1 MFKISLIEGIKNID
15 KNKTITYM
23 SVILFTLLFIL
34 QSYTYSYHVIN
45 EIQNESMEH
54 ETVKNY
60 LIYGLSSRYN
70 YRMITQSIE
79 PELANNLSLEIGE
92 FYEFIDNSPH
102 VEYSTLAFAGIRIED
117 FKGDPKIFAETIDAG
132 RLYVRCLYT
141 SPNFHKVE
149 SYRVIK
155 GRDFTDEDMVF
166 VEGKPRAVL
175 LGYKY
180 LDVYEVGDILER
192 LYEDNGS
199 TTDDVVVSSFEVIGF
214 LAEDTTVL
222 DERGTTVY
230 DLDNYIVYP
239 GYVLPIDEWGNYH
252 KAALTWVWNTSEYF
266 FFGHT
271 KFLIDSE
278 HEAEGVA
285 ELQTALNEFSGF
297 AKYYS
302 VVNWNQALEKI
313 HTRTET
319 FTNFAIAITGVL
331 MAFAIVTVIFSVINR
346 IENNLKDYAIHISIG
361 ASSNNIIAF
370 VISETVIILSCSVA
384 LGLIFS
390 KWLMAELYMPYYFL
404 EFLGIF
410 AVTSLLVIILSAIT
424 AKLALKKYD
433 LCTLI
438 K

>member
-1 MFKISLIEGIKNID
+1 M
-15 KNKTITYM
+15 
-23 SVILFTLLFIL
+23 
-34 QSYTYSYHVIN
+34 
-45 EIQNESMEH
+45 
-54 ETVKNY
+54 
-60 LIYGLSSRYN
+60 
-70 YRMITQSIE
+70 
-79 PELANNLSLEIGE
+79 
-92 FYEFIDNSPH
+92 
-102 VEYSTLAFAGIRIED
+102 
-117 FKGDPKIFAETIDAG
+117 
-132 RLYVRCLYT
+132 
-141 SPNFHKVE
+141 
-149 SYRVIK
+149 
-155 GRDFTDEDMVF
+155 
-166 VEGKPRAVL
+166 L

-180 LDVYEVGDILER
+180 LGVYEVGDILEWPGEEYYHQGYVTPK
-192 LYEDNGS
+192 L
-199 TTDDVVVSSFEVIGF
+199 EVIGI
-214 LAEDTTVL
+214 LEEDTTVV

-239 GYVLPIDEWGNYH
+239 RYFIPISEWGNH
-252 KAALTWVWNTSEYF
+252 SKAALRNKLNTESTS
-266 FFGHT
+266 FFGFT
-271 KFLIDSE
+271 KFLIDE
-278 HEAEGVA
+278 EYEAEGVA
-285 ELQTALNEFSGF
+285 ELQEALNEFSGL

-302 VVNWNQALEKI
+302 VVNWKQSLEKI

-331 MAFAIVTVIFSVINR
+331 MVFAIVTVIFSVINR

-361 ASSNNIIAF
+361 ASSNNVIGF

-410 AVTSLLVIILSAIT
+410 AVTSLLVIFLSAIT